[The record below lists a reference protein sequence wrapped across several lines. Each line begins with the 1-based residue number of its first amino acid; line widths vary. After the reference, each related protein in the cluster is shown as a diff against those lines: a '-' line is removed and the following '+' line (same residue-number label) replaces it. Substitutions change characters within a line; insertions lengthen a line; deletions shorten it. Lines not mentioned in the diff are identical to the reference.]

1 MEISKTIIQFEYKPV
16 DYFET
21 RFQDSNAKYTLNIEN
36 GIVEINLFAPQDV
49 VPKLL
54 QKEITDKIH
63 AILNARMVIKH
74 EPFELGSINIQQHY
88 PNGTINTHRTI
99 AGVASV
105 IKFKTYAPDIVIK
118 DADRKIIRDTKA
130 ERIAQEE
137 IFMKLSADIVN
148 KNPLVKKLFDSYK
161 SAVIDPKNELV
172 YLYEIRDSLKGLY
185 GSEKKALKQLN
196 FPKSK
201 WNRLGSLSNVEPLME
216 GRHRGLNENLR
227 HATDEELSEARKI
240 VHELITAFLSKI

>member
-105 IKFKTYAPDIVIK
+105 IKFKTYA
-118 DADRKIIRDTKA
+118 
-130 ERIAQEE
+130 
-137 IFMKLSADIVN
+137 
-148 KNPLVKKLFDSYK
+148 
-161 SAVIDPKNELV
+161 
-172 YLYEIRDSLKGLY
+172 
-185 GSEKKALKQLN
+185 
-196 FPKSK
+196 
-201 WNRLGSLSNVEPLME
+201 
-216 GRHRGLNENLR
+216 
-227 HATDEELSEARKI
+227 
-240 VHELITAFLSKI
+240 